1 MDLMGHVNHANTV
14 TLLEDARVAL
24 LLLEGRQC
32 GTEMGRGIVVS
43 RLAVDYHAP
52 LIYTGRPVRVE
63 IHVRDLRGES
73 FTLGYAVFAGRRE
86 SDSVV
91 ATAETVLVPYD
102 LEQAVPRI
110 LTEGERD
117 FLAGWRSESS
127 GG

>member
-1 MDLMGHVNHANTV
+1 MDVLGHVSHANTV

-32 GTEMGRGIVVS
+32 GTEMGRGIMVS

-73 FTLGYAVFAGRRE
+73 FTLGYSVFSGRR
-86 SDSVV
+86 DTDPLV

-102 LEQAVPRI
+102 LDRALPRI